1 MRTRRDA
8 FDDLVLEVADRA
20 RPVLGSRHE
29 DVDFAVE
36 DVPPADPPPWEESV
50 APLGRL
56 VPARDGRPPV
66 VVVYR
71 RPVEA
76 RAGSTA
82 EVAALV
88 GEVVLEQVA
97 ALLGVPPDDLE
108 I

>member
-1 MRTRRDA
+1 
-8 FDDLVLEVADRA
+8 
-20 RPVLGSRHE
+20 
-29 DVDFAVE
+29 
-36 DVPPADPPPWEESV
+36 
-50 APLGRL
+50 
-56 VPARDGRPPV
+56 
-66 VVVYR
+66 
-71 RPVEA
+71 VEA